1 MGGTTVEKKLV
12 VCSMCDLA
20 CTLEAHIEDGRLEKL
35 RGFAEHPLTPDVFCV
50 KPAHAKDWYYN
61 DDRLLYPLKR
71 EGERGAGKW
80 IRISWDQAMDE
91 IAHRLSEVVERHGPE
106 SFACS
111 TSEYNTQVA
120 SGTTRRFMNLL
131 GSPNYISGVSLCMGN
146 TAAVASMTCGG
157 YPFSDYEQTRCV
169 VYFGHNPR
177 PDVWAGEYQ
186 RLRAALGRGAKLIVL
201 DPRKSHC
208 AKMAHIHLPLR
219 AGTDAAMS
227 LGWLQVIIEEELYD
241 KEFVSRWCVGF
252 EELERRVGEY
262 PLQRVEA
269 ITGVPASLIREAAR
283 MYATNSPGV
292 IPWTCITDQQKN
304 STSALRCQTIL
315 RALTGSLNVPGGDVL
330 LAPNPMVVSES
341 ELEMHEAL
349 PQDKKD
355 LQLGAEK
362 YPVMTYRGQQAL
374 NEPRRRVWGLPYFNL
389 MKGQYMA
396 HPPTL
401 FRAMREGTPYAV
413 KAFFSIANNTL
424 MCYTNQKGIYEGLK
438 ELDLFV
444 VNDQFMTPTAQ
455 LADYVLPGDNFLERP
470 VLYNASEWINLYFAA
485 PKALEPPGECRDV
498 YHFWR
503 ELALRMGMEEH
514 FPWKNL
520 EELYD
525 FRVKGTGLTWEELSE
540 NLFVVPS
547 PPPWAAP
554 VFPKTLRALSRA
566 GLLPKVTPVFL
577 AMMSLQRRTRERLE
591 QAGMMRM
598 AVLFRDR
605 MTFKPY
611 PHEKLGFATPSGKVE
626 LYSSVLED
634 LGHDPLPYWS
644 DINPPRETAD
654 SSEDEYPL
662 QLFIGL
668 REDEYF
674 HSTGRHVDKL
684 RKRNPEPLAFL
695 NTDTARKSDIE
706 NGSWIYVETSWGRVK
721 MKAKLSEDMHPDL
734 VRVPHGWWK
743 PEMPKGDPELSG
755 AWDYS
760 DGVLLDDDPAHLDP
774 EQGLPDLRG
783 GRRCRVTLMQ
793 EES

>member
-1 MGGTTVEKKLV
+1 MEKKLV

-35 RGFAEHPLTPDVFCV
+35 RGFAKHPLTPDVFCV

-80 IRISWDQAMDE
+80 TRISWDQAMDE
-91 IAHRLSEVVERHGPE
+91 IAHRLLEVVERHGPE

-120 SGTTRRFMNLL
+120 SGATRRFMNLL

-269 ITGVPASLIREAAR
+269 ITGVPAALIREAAR

-349 PQDKKD
+349 PQEKKD
-355 LQLGAEK
+355 LQLGAEE

-374 NEPRRRVWGLPYFNL
+374 IEPRRRVWGLPYFNL

-470 VLYNASEWINLYFAA
+470 VLYNASEWINLYFTA
-485 PKALEPPGECRDV
+485 PKVLEPPGECRDV

-514 FPWKNL
+514 FPWNNL

-547 PPPWAAP
+547 PPPQAAP
-554 VFPKTLRALSRA
+554 VFRKTLRALSRA

-577 AMMSLQRRTRERLE
+577 AMMSWQRRTRERLE

-598 AVLFRDR
+598 AVLFRDP

-644 DINPPRETAD
+644 DINPPGETAD

-668 REDEYF
+668 REKEYF

-706 NGSWIYVETSWGRVK
+706 DGSWIYVETSWGRVK